1 MKIEWASH
9 FRSDGSR
16 RKPPPSVMHG
26 WLAKMRG
33 TLLGNEELR
42 SKVGAKL
49 AKLCQHQHA
58 AQGMREMRDAK
69 SYKKIQSQRRKSKPP
84 QRRDTGSSALFGTL
98 NPKPHPTQ
106 RPVGKG
112 TPMRSPAGH
121 RAVGSPPPRRHSH
134 NVHSS
139 ASGSRPSPRRQASA
153 PISPTSQRRHT
164 PVRRHSGR

>member
-33 TLLGNEELR
+33 TFLGNEELR
-42 SKVGAKL
+42 SK
-49 AKLCQHQHA
+49 
-58 AQGMREMRDAK
+58 GMREMRDAK

-106 RPVGKG
+106 HPVRKG

-134 NVHSS
+134 NPHTA